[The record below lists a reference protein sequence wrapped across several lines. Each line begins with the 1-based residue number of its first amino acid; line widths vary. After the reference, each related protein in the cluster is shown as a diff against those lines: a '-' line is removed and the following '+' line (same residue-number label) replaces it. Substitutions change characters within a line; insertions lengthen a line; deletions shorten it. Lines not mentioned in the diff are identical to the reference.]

1 MRKIELLSE
10 IKRKLDEARH
20 LAIEAGGFT
29 LFYFIGMA
37 LFETKETAENIK
49 LSESEDKSL
58 GASLSVTSQVP
69 GVFLKLCGRRAG
81 RSATSGLAR
90 VRCLR
95 DRTSRA

>member
-29 LFYFIGMA
+29 LFYFIEMA

-69 GVFLKLCGRRAG
+69 VRIYKRH
-81 RSATSGLAR
+81 RSAASA
-90 VRCLR
+90 
-95 DRTSRA
+95 